1 MSKTPKVDSLVK
13 RHEKETDALKRRI
26 LDSKTIQHR
35 AIRQVTEL
43 LEHHALTLSRDCGIH
58 LRFDSNTAP
67 WVYTF
72 RGVAL
77 RRLAYAIL
85 RAIPATKK
93 RRR

>member
-43 LEHHALTLSRDCGIH
+43 LELARSLEGRPAEAHEEIKWLKERIKELTGE
-58 LRFDSNTAP
+58 
-67 WVYTF
+67 
-72 RGVAL
+72 GV
-77 RRLAYAIL
+77 
-85 RAIPATKK
+85 
-93 RRR
+93 